1 MSTPNKPTADNP
13 MEISALTALELVRLD
28 LACLIDIRQPF
39 ELEAEGEIA
48 SAISLP
54 LFQFK
59 KSLGHTL
66 NGEEQEL
73 LDADL
78 PSQQDTQH
86 FFNLINNLHYT
97 KDRILICVCNSGRRS
112 LPAAQLFRELGYQR
126 VFSLRGGYR
135 ALTSALE
142 VTTNI

>member
-1 MSTPNKPTADNP
+1 MPTSGQP
-13 MEISALTALELVRLD
+13 MIDAPLEISAMTALDLVRLN

-39 ELEAEGEIA
+39 ELEVEGEIA

-66 NGEEQEL
+66 NDEEQEL

-86 FFNLINNLHYT
+86 FLSLINKLHYT

-112 LPAAQLFRELGYQR
+112 LPATQLFRTLGYQR
-126 VFSLRGGYR
+126 VFSLQGGYR
-135 ALTSALE
+135 ALKVL
-142 VTTNI
+142 TT

>member
-1 MSTPNKPTADNP
+1 MSTSNKPTTDNP
-13 MEISALTALELVRLD
+13 MEISALTALELVRLG

-59 KSLGHTL
+59 QSLGHTL
-66 NGEEQEL
+66 NDEEQEL

-78 PSQQDTQH
+78 PGQQDTQH
-86 FFNLINNLHYT
+86 FLSLINNLHYT
-97 KDRILICVCNSGRRS
+97 KDCILICVCNSGRRS
-112 LPAAQLFRELGYQR
+112 LPATQLFRGLGYQR
-126 VFSLRGGYR
+126 VFSLQGGYR
-135 ALTSALE
+135 ILKTI
-142 VTTNI
+142 T